1 MNEKGK
7 RIIEAAIK
15 LFAKK
20 GYHATS
26 MQEIADTS
34 GVSKGSV
41 YNHFDSK
48 ENLMLSIFKYYYE
61 LVVEKITLVS
71 EDDSLSPKE
80 KLVKQIHLQFEEFL
94 GHRNFIE
101 MQMREK
107 AVQVNDEIT
116 SFMFQIRSE
125 TMEWY
130 KNQVIGIYGDR
141 VGRYEYDL
149 ATILHAMI
157 NEYMGYLI
165 IDKME
170 LDLLVLSRFIVER
183 LDDLVEG
190 LAEKQ
195 PAPIITGGISAE
207 KPRPFEEVH
216 EEIARIREMA
226 ETFSNR
232 NDVLDSAAVLEKEL
246 ASEQPKKVLVQ
257 GMLAFLR
264 SAGDAELAKQVEKIS
279 AMLPF

>member
-7 RIIEAAIK
+7 QIIEAAIK

-26 MQEIADTS
+26 MQEIADES

-48 ENLMLSIFKYYYE
+48 EKLMLSIFKYYYD
-61 LVVEKITLVS
+61 LLIEKIARVS
-71 EDDSLSPKE
+71 EDDSLSARE
-80 KLVKQIHLQFEEFL
+80 RLVKQIHLQFEEFL

-101 MQMREK
+101 MQMREQ

-116 SFMFQIRSE
+116 AFLFQIRSE
-125 TMEWY
+125 TLEWY
-130 KNQVIGIYGDR
+130 KSEVVGIYGNNAQ
-141 VGRYEYDL
+141 RYAYDL

-170 LDLLVLSRFIVER
+170 IDLGGLSRFIVDR
-183 LDDLVEG
+183 LDDLVDG
-190 LAEKQ
+190 LKEKQ
-195 PAPIITGGISAE
+195 PEPIVTGGISVQ
-207 KPRPFEEVH
+207 KPKPFVEVH
-216 EEIARIREMA
+216 EEIGRIRDL
-226 ETFSNR
+226 TRNLDNR
-232 NDVLDSAAVLEKEL
+232 NDVLESLDMLEKEL
-246 ASEQPKKVLVQ
+246 ALDQPKKIVIQ

-264 SAGDAELAKQVEKIS
+264 AVGDRELGKHVEKIT